1 MTKTTSFKYNTKQ
14 YFWFLNNYL
23 YFPDLLWDAVKLEGI
38 FDDDISGW
46 LCGEKEKC
54 VPRYEQAINI
64 PEALFAEIEQQVL
77 QVMMNTLQIPAEDSD
92 NKQNVNR

>member
-1 MTKTTSFKYNTKQ
+1 M
-14 YFWFLNNYL
+14 

-46 LCGEKEKC
+46 LCGEAEKC

-64 PEALFAEIEQQVL
+64 PEALFAEVEQQVL